1 MTKRRVTL
9 LVLSLLC
16 LVLIS
21 TWLLSARIASLV
33 LPPLLNSTG
42 IRIES
47 LQIASVGFR
56 SIEITRLSGQT
67 RLPTGIVIYD
77 MKNGSV
83 SYGILPL
90 RLGRVEIER
99 SVVDYW
105 PEPSESPTVT
115 RQPGDF
121 ASLFPL
127 EGSID
132 QFQFTYDSTGEISG
146 RLDVS
151 VSGRKGRI
159 AFSDV
164 VAVTPIGLS
173 AGTFTSNFTLVN
185 DSPLIVEGQVDATGI
200 KSDGWRELPGVNLEG
215 EWTWND
221 GSFKSSGTTSW
232 GASPNASWSVVS
244 HADEEIRVDFKA
256 ALAELF
262 QDLENNPDMVPIGLE
277 FSEGKI
283 EVSIQSIGSTGH
295 HDNQLQILVTGA
307 SGQMGRLEFFD
318 GLLKFDSTDPFMPT
332 FSFEIFKPMIRLA
345 NGIDVT
351 DLRVSGRLQDGLHL
365 DHTEMSVLG
374 GTVNIEPVLLDVNS
388 TTHEFNLQVVDIELE
403 QILSMV
409 GRDGLSGSGKL
420 SGNIPMQHMDST
432 VAIDEGRLSNTTK
445 GHISYKIGA
454 EASSRLSNIAIK
466 ALQDFYY
473 DVLDATLTYQVNG
486 DYTILVRL
494 EGRNPELYD
503 GFPVAFNIDLS
514 GSLPELLQASLISR
528 DFHREILR
536 YVQEKR
542 RGQ

>member
-1 MTKRRVTL
+1 MTKRRATL

-16 LVLIS
+16 IALIS
-21 TWLLSARIASLV
+21 IWLLSARIANLV
-33 LPPLLNSTG
+33 MPSLLNSSG

-56 SIEITRLSGQT
+56 SIEITHLSGQT
-67 RLPTGIVIYD
+67 RLPMGIVIYD
-77 MKNGSV
+77 IKNASV
-83 SYGILPL
+83 SYGLLPMRL
-90 RLGRVEIER
+90 RRVEIER

-115 RQPGDF
+115 RQLGDF
-121 ASLFPL
+121 TSLLPL
-127 EGSID
+127 EGSIG
-132 QFQFTYDSTGEISG
+132 QFQFNYDGADEISG
-146 RLDVS
+146 RMDVS

-159 AFSDV
+159 AFSDA
-164 VAVTPIGLS
+164 VAVTPIGFS
-173 AGTFTSNFTLVN
+173 ADTFTSNFTLVN
-185 DSPLIVEGQVDATGI
+185 GSPLIVEGQVDVTEI
-200 KSDGWRELPGVNLEG
+200 KSGGWRELPGVNLEG

-232 GASPNASWSVVS
+232 GGLPNASWSVVS
-244 HADEEIRVDFKA
+244 HTNEEIRVDFKA

-262 QDLENNPDMVPIGLE
+262 QDLKNNPDMVPIGLE

-283 EVSIQSIGSTGH
+283 EVSFQSIWSTGH
-295 HDNQLQILVTGA
+295 YDNQLQILGTGA
-307 SGQMGRLEFFD
+307 SGQMGSLEFFD

-332 FSFEIFKPMIRLA
+332 FSFEISKPIIKLA

-351 DLRVSGRLQDGLHL
+351 DLRVSGRWQDGLHL

-374 GTVNIEPVLLDVNS
+374 GTVNVEPAFLDVNS
-388 TTHEFNLQVVDIELE
+388 TTHEISLQVVDIELE

-409 GRDGLSGSGKL
+409 GRDGLLGSGKL
-420 SGNIPMQHMDST
+420 SGNLPILYIDSS

-466 ALQDFYY
+466 ALQDFHY
-473 DVLDATLTYQVNG
+473 DVLDATLTYQVDG

-514 GSLPELLQASLISR
+514 GSLPELLQASLVSR

-536 YVQEKR
+536 YIQKKR
-542 RGQ
+542 GG